1 MTLAPF
7 VGLGVF
13 GANPATISMAT
24 SALVTPYVSAKL
36 LTNDAFIT
44 WLTNSAPKMI
54 KNPKSTSFHINRLL
68 TIAGRDE
75 EILEPVLDYVASLN
89 EIIPTLMGGEAEA
102 SVPTGEEIGVTTP
115 VESPAIDSIIS
126 DIKPEAKDKI
136 LKSLA
141 Q

>member
-1 MTLAPF
+1 
-7 VGLGVF
+7 
-13 GANPATISMAT
+13 
-24 SALVTPYVSAKL
+24 
-36 LTNDAFIT
+36 
-44 WLTNSAPKMI
+44 MI
-54 KNPKSTSFHINRLL
+54 KNPRSTSFHINRLL